1 MNRASYSYLVTPSLL
16 IHSSVCVEEVC
27 MLYYHSILGK
37 HYCSQKGIYKDIY
50 CNTIIIHHYG
60 ADYRHGTSVQQDVI
74 QHLKAGTTLKRGFII
89 IIIIISSSS
98 SSSSSIYSEITEI
111 YE

>member
-1 MNRASYSYLVTPSLL
+1 MNRASYSYLVTPSPL

-37 HYCSQKGIYKDIY
+37 HYCSQRGIYKDIY
-50 CNTIIIHHYG
+50 CNTIIIHYYET
-60 ADYRHGTSVQQDVI
+60 DYIHGTSVQQDVI

-89 IIIIISSSS
+89 II
-98 SSSSSIYSEITEI
+98 YSEITER
-111 YE
+111 YK

>member
-16 IHSSVCVEEVC
+16 IHSSMCVEEVC

-60 ADYRHGTSVQQDVI
+60 ADYRHGTSVQKDVI
-74 QHLKAGTTLKRGFII
+74 QHLKAGTTPKRGFI
-89 IIIIISSSS
+89 S